1 MDTSLYVAM
10 SGAKQILLAQS
21 TNSHNLANVNT
32 TGFKADL
39 SQMRSMPVYGPGH
52 PSNVYAMAER
62 PGIDFDLGTVQQTGR
77 ELDVSISGEGWISVA
92 AADGGE
98 AYTRAGDLRVTPDGL
113 LTTGTGLPVLGESGL
128 MSIPEVE
135 KIDVGADGTV
145 SVIPLGAASTELL
158 VVDRI
163 KLVNPGLAELTKGN
177 DGLFRMKNGAEAD
190 SSADVSLVS
199 GAIESSNVSVV
210 DAMVNMI
217 ELSRSFE
224 MQVKVMK
231 TASENEAASA
241 KLMSLG

>member
-21 TNSHNLANVNT
+21 VNSHNLANVNT

-77 ELDVSISGEGWISVA
+77 ELDVSITGEGWISVE
-92 AADGGE
+92 AADGSE

-113 LTTGTGLPVLGESGL
+113 LTTGTGLPVRGDAGL
-128 MSIPEVE
+128 LNIPEVE
-135 KIDVGADGTV
+135 KIEVGADGTI
-145 SVIPLGAASTELL
+145 SVIPLGANSTELSA
-158 VVDRI
+158 VGRI
-163 KLVNPGLAELTKGN
+163 KLVKPDFAELTKGN
-177 DGLFRMKNGAEAD
+177 DGLFRMKSGVEAEA
-190 SSADVSLVS
+190 SAEVSLVS
-199 GAIESSNVSVV
+199 GAVEGSNVSVV

>member
-21 TNSHNLANVNT
+21 ANSHNLANVNT

-39 SQMRSMPVYGPGH
+39 SQIRSMPVYGPGH

-77 ELDVSISGEGWISVA
+77 ELDVSISGEGWISVE
-92 AADGGE
+92 AADGSE

-113 LTTGTGLPVLGESGL
+113 LTTGTGLPVRGDAGL
-128 MSIPEVE
+128 LSIPEVE
-135 KIDVGADGTV
+135 KIEVGADGTI
-145 SVIPLGAASTELL
+145 SVIPLGANSTELSAIG
-158 VVDRI
+158 RI
-163 KLVNPGLAELTKGN
+163 KLVNPDLAELTKGN
-177 DGLFRMKNGAEAD
+177 DGLFRMKSGVEAD
-190 SSADVSLVS
+190 SSAEVSLVS
-199 GAIESSNVSVV
+199 GAVESSNVSVV

>member
-21 TNSHNLANVNT
+21 VNSHNLANVNT

-77 ELDVSISGEGWISVA
+77 ELDVSISGEGWISVE
-92 AADGGE
+92 AADGSE

-113 LTTGTGLPVLGESGL
+113 LTTGTGLPVRGDAGL
-128 MSIPEVE
+128 LNIPEVE
-135 KIDVGADGTV
+135 KIDVGGDGTI
-145 SVIPLGAASTELL
+145 SVIPLGASSTELSA
-158 VVDRI
+158 VGRI
-163 KLVNPGLAELTKGN
+163 KLVKPELAELTKGS
-177 DGLFRMKNGAEAD
+177 DGLFRMKSGIEAE
-190 SSADVSLVS
+190 SSAEVSLVS
-199 GAIESSNVSVV
+199 GAVEGSNVSVV
-210 DAMVNMI
+210 DAMVSMI
-217 ELSRSFE
+217 ELARSFE

>member
-39 SQMRSMPVYGPGH
+39 SQFRSMPVYGPGH

-62 PGIDFDLGTVQQTGR
+62 PGINFDLGTVQQTGR
-77 ELDVSISGEGWISVA
+77 ELDVSISGEGWMAVET
-92 AADGGE
+92 ADGTE
-98 AYTRAGDLRVTPDGL
+98 AYTRAGDLRVTPSGL
-113 LTTGTGLPVLGESGL
+113 LTTGTGLPVLGDGGL

-135 KIDVGADGTV
+135 KIEIGSDGTI
-145 SVIPLGAASTELL
+145 SVIPLGASSTELS
-158 VVDRI
+158 VIGRI
-163 KLVNPGLAELTKGN
+163 KLVNPDLGALTKGN
-177 DGLFRMKNGAEAD
+177 DGLFRMKDGSQAGSDAE
-190 SSADVSLVS
+190 VSLVS
-199 GAIESSNVSVV
+199 GAIEGSNVSVV

-217 ELSRSFE
+217 ELARSFD
-224 MQVKVMK
+224 MQVKMMK

-241 KLMSLG
+241 QLMRIG

>member
-21 TNSHNLANVNT
+21 ANSHNLANVNT

-39 SQMRSMPVYGPGH
+39 SQFRSMPVYGPGH
-52 PSNVYAMAER
+52 PSSVYAMAER

-135 KIDVGADGTV
+135 KIEVGADGTI
-145 SVIPLGAASTELL
+145 SVIPLGATSTELL

-163 KLVNPGLAELTKGN
+163 KLVNPERGELIKGN

-199 GAIESSNVSVV
+199 GAVEGSNVSVV

>member
-21 TNSHNLANVNT
+21 VNSHNLANVNT

-77 ELDVSISGEGWISVA
+77 ELDVSISGEGWISVE
-92 AADGGE
+92 AADGSE

-113 LTTGTGLPVLGESGL
+113 LTTGTGLPVRGDAGL
-128 MSIPEVE
+128 LNIPEVE
-135 KIDVGADGTV
+135 KIDVGGDGTI
-145 SVIPLGAASTELL
+145 SVIPLGASSTELSA
-158 VVDRI
+158 VGRI
-163 KLVNPGLAELTKGN
+163 KLVKPELAELTKGS
-177 DGLFRMKNGAEAD
+177 DGLFRMKSGIEAE
-190 SSADVSLVS
+190 SSAEVSLVS
-199 GAIESSNVSVV
+199 GAVEGSNVSVV